1 MPYFVILGWNFKKL
15 LPYLISGLSKWSKRK
30 ELGKNKNPYI
40 WDQKK
45 PYLGIFK
52 LQLEKAI
59 IIFEISTLKFASKQ
73 IFVQNKKKLQMWD
86 QIPNSL
92 FGYFWAAVLK
102 NYCYIWNQ
110 HSRNCQN
117 AKFCTKIKILK
128 FGSKNAL
135 FWNFWI
141 VVFKS
146 YCHSWNDYSR
156 IYHSKLLTDTANFEI
171 GFAFS

>member
-1 MPYFVILGWNFKKL
+1 M
-15 LPYLISGLSKWSKRK
+15 ISGLSKRSKRK
-30 ELGKNKNPYI
+30 ELCKNKNPYI
-40 WDQKK
+40 SDQKK

-59 IIFEISTLKFASKQ
+59 VIFEINTLKFASKQ

-102 NYCYIWNQ
+102 NYC
-110 HSRNCQN
+110 CQN

-128 FGSKNAL
+128 FGIKMPYL
-135 FWNFWI
+135 
-141 VVFKS
+141 
-146 YCHSWNDYSR
+146 R
-156 IYHSKLLTDTANFEI
+156 IFE
-171 GFAFS
+171 

>member
-1 MPYFVILGWNFKKL
+1 MPYFVILGWNFEKL
-15 LPYLISGLSKWSKRK
+15 LPCLISGLSKWSKRN
-30 ELGKNKNPYI
+30 ELCKNKYLYI

-59 IIFEISTLKFASKQ
+59 VIFEISTRKFASKQ

-128 FGSKNAL
+128 FGIKMPYLSI
-135 FWNFWI
+135 FEWNFEKLWL
-141 VVFKS
+141 VFMSTRSNWSKS
-146 YCHSWNDYSR
+146 KVLCKNKD
-156 IYHSKLLTDTANFEI
+156 L
-171 GFAFS
+171 

>member
-1 MPYFVILGWNFKKL
+1 MPYFVILGWNFEKL
-15 LPYLISGLSKWSKRK
+15 LPYVISGLSKRSKRI
-30 ELGKNKNPYI
+30 ELCKNKNPYI

-59 IIFEISTLKFASKQ
+59 VIFEISTRKFASKQ

-86 QIPNSL
+86 QITNSL

-110 HSRNCQN
+110 NSQNCQN
-117 AKFCTKIKILK
+117 AKFSTKIKILT
-128 FGSKNAL
+128 FGIKTAL
-135 FWNFWI
+135 FEYFWVKFWKI
-141 VVFKS
+141 MVSFHVETL
-146 YCHSWNDYSR
+146 
-156 IYHSKLLTDTANFEI
+156 KLVKKQSFVQK
-171 GFAFS
+171 